1 MPMKNHWEICYKNI
15 SLQYEVLSAVE
26 HMNLTQLKIALDFW
40 QKYSCCLGTG
50 GNGNHHE
57 FMCHFKQSKFSEQS
71 QHLICICL
79 QAKDGVGIGPLA
91 LTVIIHLLLTA
102 LGFKNTA
109 CLIWWTGSPLPGA
122 VTKKYNGLQERLIRF
137 LSRRGIKSV

>member
-1 MPMKNHWEICYKNI
+1 MKNHWEICYKNI

-79 QAKDGVGIGPLA
+79 QAKDGCGYWSSCPYSDNPFAINCTWVQ
-91 LTVIIHLLLTA
+91 
-102 LGFKNTA
+102 
-109 CLIWWTGSPLPGA
+109 
-122 VTKKYNGLQERLIRF
+122 KYCMFNLVDWISTTRCCNKEI
-137 LSRRGIKSV
+137 